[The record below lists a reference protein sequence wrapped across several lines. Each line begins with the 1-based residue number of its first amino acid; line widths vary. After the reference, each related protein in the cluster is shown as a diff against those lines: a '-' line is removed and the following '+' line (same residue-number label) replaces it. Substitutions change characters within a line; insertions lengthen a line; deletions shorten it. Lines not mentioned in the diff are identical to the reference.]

1 MTEMHC
7 SQRGLLFIEGFEGGR
22 SSDGLFHSYLDTLA
36 SPPVWTIGF
45 GQTKNVRPGMVWT
58 LKQALDDLA
67 HSLATDGYETAVRSV
82 NPQNQN
88 VFDAWCSIVYNL
100 GTGAA
105 QWDIGDLTRAG
116 KLKEAA
122 VALQKYNRAGNVV
135 RDGLVRRRHDEGVVL
150 TTPWVDP
157 DPRHKF
163 DHHKRHIRGQGVP
176 AFSEY
181 DTVIEYDRER
191 RWWKRF
197 GKRLARL
204 KENCGLFADRL
215 DSLHDTQGGWHGN
228 QKWRR
233 DELRLRQKGRRVW
246 K

>member
-7 SQRGLLFIEGFEGGR
+7 SPRGLLFIERFEGGR
-22 SSDGLFHSYLDTLA
+22 SSDGLFHAYWDPTGR
-36 SPPVWTIGF
+36 VWTIGF
-45 GQTKNVRPGMVWT
+45 GQTKNIRQGMVWT

-67 HSLATDGYETAVRSV
+67 RSLREDGYETAVRSV

-105 QWDIGDLTRAG
+105 QWDIGDFTRAG
-116 KLKEAA
+116 KLNEAA
-122 VALQKYNRAGNVV
+122 AALMQYNHSGGIVLG
-135 RDGLVRRRHDEGVVL
+135 GLTTRRHDEGVVL

-163 DHHKRHIRGQGVP
+163 DHRKRHIRGLGEP

-197 GKRLARL
+197 GKRLTRL
-204 KENCGLFADRL
+204 KQNCGLFADRL
-215 DSLHDTQGGWHGN
+215 DEQHQVHGHWAGD
-228 QKWRR
+228 QRWRR
-233 DELRLRQKGRRVW
+233 DQLRLRQKGKRVF